1 MSSDHSQIP
10 HESAPTERTSPQ
22 FPAAPP
28 SFPPDEDGLG
38 SYSGLNG
45 HASHARESEF
55 AEPAIRRLDTVDP
68 GTRRLSDGYEG
79 IPLSEEEPTPVKR
92 HGSTAG
98 LIREVLETVV
108 LAVLIFLA
116 VRAVVQNFKVEGS
129 SMVASFID
137 GEYMLVNKAVYSR
150 IDMRTVHKFLPFVS
164 AGQNPEKYIFHGPQH
179 GDVIVFHPP
188 PLAGGDK
195 KDFIKRVIGVPGDT
209 IEFRDNHVVVNGNE
223 LIEPYIKV
231 PISCQG
237 GQFCHVQ
244 LSAGQYYVMGDN
256 RNNSS
261 DSRFW
266 GPVSADKIIGKALLI
281 YWCGGK
287 DCTSSTQ
294 HIGLAPNHSP
304 ITAPPANKPTP

>member
-1 MSSDHSQIP
+1 V
-10 HESAPTERTSPQ
+10 
-22 FPAAPP
+22 
-28 SFPPDEDGLG
+28 G

-45 HASHARESEF
+45 HALRAPESAF
-55 AEPAIRRLDTVDP
+55 AEPAIPRLDTVDP
-68 GTRRLSDGYEG
+68 GTQRLSDGYAG
-79 IPLSEEEPTPVKR
+79 IPLSAEEPATVKP
-92 HGSTAG
+92 HGATVG

-129 SMVASFID
+129 SMVPSFID

-150 IDMRTVHKFLPFVS
+150 IDMSTVHKFLPFIS
-164 AGQNPEKYIFHGPQH
+164 AGKNSEKYIFHGPEH

-188 PLAGGDK
+188 QLAGGDK

-209 IEFRDNHVVVNGNE
+209 IDFRDNHVVVNGNE
-223 LIEPYIKV
+223 LIEPYIHV
-231 PISCQG
+231 PTSCQG

-244 LSAGQYYVMGDN
+244 LSTDQYFVMGDN

-281 YWCGGK
+281 YWCGGR

-294 HIGLAPNHSP
+294 HFGLAPNHSP
-304 ITAPPANKPTP
+304 VTAPPVNKPTP